1 MAQNSGEAWDYIAP
15 YGTEARIRSLEDV
28 DRTWARSV
36 DDPTAYYIGKI
47 IGDVGAIIGGL
58 IAAVKGIEQ
67 AGAGV
72 ETSVSGVVTSGTG
85 VGALVVPAGVV
96 VTAGGIAVAS
106 GGVCLAAAGSKNA
119 VNDLKKLV
127 DERNK
132 GDSETGN
139 WNKGSFD
146 SPENSLNYH
155 YRKHG
160 DEVGATSRDQY
171 LRKAEEFAKTAKKG
185 SSKSQVDGAVEGTI
199 RYKKNGKYIDIAP
212 DGSIVSFGKQ

>member
-96 VTAGGIAVAS
+96 VTVE
-106 GGVCLAAAGSKNA
+106 GSKNA

-171 LRKAEEFAKTAKKG
+171 LRKAC
-185 SSKSQVDGAVEGTI
+185 
-199 RYKKNGKYIDIAP
+199 
-212 DGSIVSFGKQ
+212 